1 MFIVGTYEYCASYGD
16 LVALFQ
22 VNFIKKKKKIQNT
35 LFFYTS

>member
-22 VNFIKKKKKIQNT
+22 VNFIKKKKKNT
-35 LFFYTS
+35 KHVIFLH